1 MQIKR
6 KSTAIWNGT
15 GKDGKG
21 KLTSE
26 SGLLN
31 NSQYGFQ
38 SRFADGIGTNPEE
51 LIASAHAGCFSMK
64 LAFNL
69 QAAGFV
75 ADEIK
80 TECEIILE
88 NGSVIKSNLHLNA
101 RVPNISADKFSEL
114 VADAKTNCPISKLLN
129 CEINLTSS
137 LI

>member
-1 MQIKR
+1 MEIKR
-6 KSTAIWNGT
+6 KSTAIWSGT
-15 GKDGKG
+15 GKEGKG
-21 KLTSE
+21 KLTSQ
-26 SGLLN
+26 SGVLS

-69 QAAGFV
+69 QAAGYA

-80 TECEIILE
+80 TECEVVLD
-88 NGSVIKSNLHLNA
+88 NGAITKSNLSVEV
-101 RVPNISADKFSEL
+101 RVQNLPENKFSEL
-114 VADAKTNCPISKLLN
+114 LADAKANCPVSKLFN
-129 CEINLTSS
+129 CEINLTSK